1 MKKGFKAP
9 IYISQLNRDGTNK
22 SDLKAFIELIN
33 KESKNIE
40 HKQCTWGNHHQYT
53 HGY

>member
-1 MKKGFKAP
+1 MSINQNYAC
-9 IYISQLNRDGTNK
+9 QLSPNDTNK

-33 KESKNIE
+33 KEIQNVE
-40 HKQCTWGNHHQYT
+40 QKQCTWGNHHQYT